1 MMYILPDVWPE
12 SELAYQYERQKLA
25 RLGYEADTQRMI
37 DNTRTNGLV
46 FALSLDAHVEAVL
59 FPGREFNCKNPRIR
73 S

>member
-1 MMYILPDVWPE
+1 MFQMMYILPE

-37 DNTRTNGLV
+37 NNTRTNGLV